1 MSAVRTH
8 MEHGQS
14 GNSKTLINSDNIGRV
29 HWQNATS
36 LSSMSVVMEKSCSNA
51 K

>member
-8 MEHGQS
+8 MEHDQS
-14 GNSKTLINSDNIGRV
+14 GNSKTLINSDNIGRMQ
-29 HWQNATS
+29 WQNATS
-36 LSSMSVVMEKSCSNA
+36 LSSMSVVLEKSCSNA